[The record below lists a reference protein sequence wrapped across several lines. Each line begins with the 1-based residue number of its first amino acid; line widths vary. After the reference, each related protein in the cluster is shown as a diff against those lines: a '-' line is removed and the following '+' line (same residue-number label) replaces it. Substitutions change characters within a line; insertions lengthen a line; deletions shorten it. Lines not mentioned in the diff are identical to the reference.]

1 MSSKGVDFWFS
12 IYEMTRHCRNV
23 LGDKHSDKRKERKVA
38 AADSN
43 DVVGGLQ
50 EILKKTRELLKKK
63 TTPAS
68 TTPPK
73 NAKSIPPTKNEPT
86 PKAMVVKEAIQK
98 TMQNQD
104 LLR

>member
-1 MSSKGVDFWFS
+1 
-12 IYEMTRHCRNV
+12 MTRHCRNV
-23 LGDKHSDKRKERKVA
+23 LGDKHSDKRKERKVS

-68 TTPPK
+68 TIIPK
-73 NAKSIPPTKNEPT
+73 NAKSIPHIQFTVQHHYT
-86 PKAMVVKEAIQK
+86 ITFVVKTELFDRDF
-98 TMQNQD
+98 TMYHNY
-104 LLR
+104 

>member
-1 MSSKGVDFWFS
+1 
-12 IYEMTRHCRNV
+12 MTRYFRKT

-68 TTPPK
+68 TIPPT
-73 NAKSIPPTKNEPT
+73 NAKSIPSTKSEPT
-86 PKAMVVKEAIQK
+86 PKAKVVKEAIPT
-98 TMQNQD
+98 TMQTQD

>member
-1 MSSKGVDFWFS
+1 MLIDFVFR
-12 IYEMTRHCRNV
+12 IYEMTRHYRKI
-23 LGDKHSDKRKERKVA
+23 LGDKHTDKRTERKVA

-68 TTPPK
+68 T
-73 NAKSIPPTKNEPT
+73 IPPINVKSETTTKSNPL
-86 PKAMVVKEAIQK
+86 PKAQVVKEAIPT
-98 TMQNQD
+98 TMQTQN